1 MRFEERVAFG
11 GTKENGA
18 ETNVWL
24 VCQVINLLF
33 AQHDICYC
41 REMISFYLNNHGL
54 LVKKSVYL
62 MLLLNVA
69 LVTGNEDRV
78 VLLQFFICFDVLL
91 SIFGG
96 L

>member
-1 MRFEERVAFG
+1 
-11 GTKENGA
+11 
-18 ETNVWL
+18 
-24 VCQVINLLF
+24 
-33 AQHDICYC
+33 
-41 REMISFYLNNHGL
+41 MILFYLNNRGL